1 MISLTYDFMFKSVFE
16 RQPKLL
22 KEFLIDTLELE
33 INPDDVSIE
42 ILKNELPK
50 EKFNEYQ
57 KKVDIIVNLDNN
69 KCIDIEMNRSRFEK
83 VKLRN
88 VLYFSKIYS
97 LFLETGDKTTKLKDI
112 ILYQLNLNTKDIK
125 TKYPSQVIVPYN
137 FTTKEIYAS
146 NQITILKYL
155 ALYRNLYYTNHENMS
170 KGEIWLAAL
179 TAETFT
185 ELDEILSHILDDEKR
200 EKLVNEVRRMSKNEF
215 NLCNWEAEKMAELS
229 REESRRVDYEEGM
242 EFGLEQGEK
251 NKTMQMIH
259 EMLNENIDISVIAK
273 VSGKSIEEI
282 EEIKNNK

>member
-1 MISLTYDFMFKSVFE
+1 MFKSVFE
-16 RQPKLL
+16 RQPKIL

-33 INPDDVSIE
+33 VNPDDVSIE

-170 KGEIWLAAL
+170 KGEIWLVAL

-200 EKLVNEVRRMSKNEF
+200 KKLVNEVRRMSKNEF